1 MMIQDRLK
9 ITPYKGRT
17 LDESKPVHVYRN
29 LGNAAKERYSIRQGG
44 LVVGHTDEIT
54 LTDCEFKVS
63 EAGRQRVLR
72 EGRKNVH
79 AYIKGH
85 MCPSQLTLI
94 VVDDLF
100 TKAGYPAQWEKFRYD
115 PCTVGAFYIPGKYGY
130 HISIP
135 LPRIIGRADVVELT
149 TVCNAYGARP

>member
-1 MMIQDRLK
+1 MMIQDRMK

-54 LTDCEFKVS
+54 LADCKFKVS
-63 EAGRQRVLR
+63 EAGRNKVLR

-79 AYIKGH
+79 AFVKGY
-85 MCPSQLTLI
+85 MI
-94 VVDDLF
+94 
-100 TKAGYPAQWEKFRYD
+100 TKDEYEHEGD
-115 PCTVGAFYIPGKYGY
+115 I
-130 HISIP
+130 HISYNPYRNDSFVVKEESIKKANQVF
-135 LPRIIGRADVVELT
+135 LGSRGESRANGVVT
-149 TVCNAYGARP
+149 YDK

>member
-1 MMIQDRLK
+1 MK
-9 ITPYKGRT
+9 ITPYKERT

-54 LTDCEFKVS
+54 LADCEFKVS

-79 AYIKGH
+79 AYIKGRIWG
-85 MCPSQLTLI
+85 SLTHDEWRPLMPGPH
-94 VVDDLF
+94 
-100 TKAGYPAQWEKFRYD
+100 AEWEQFRYN
-115 PCTVGAFYIPGKYGY
+115 PHVFGAFLTDNN
-130 HISIP
+130 SWV
-135 LPRIIGRADVVELT
+135 LVRARVVRLNS
-149 TVCNAYGARP
+149 VCNAYL

>member
-1 MMIQDRLK
+1 MMIQDRMK

-44 LVVGHTDEIT
+44 LVVGHTAEIT
-54 LTDCEFKVS
+54 LADCKFKVS
-63 EAGRQRVLR
+63 EAGRNKVLR

-79 AYIKGH
+79 AYIKGRLWG
-85 MCPSQLTLI
+85 SLTHDEWRPLMPGPHAEW
-94 VVDDLF
+94 
-100 TKAGYPAQWEKFRYD
+100 KQFRYD
-115 PCTVGAFYIPGKYGY
+115 PCTVGAFYILGKYGY

-135 LPRIIGRADVVELT
+135 VPRIIGKADVVKLDS
-149 TVCNAYGARP
+149 VCKAYGARP